1 MFGDDLEKA
10 HKALRAMLREI
21 EALPAAF
28 ARGAVDAFR
37 AAAVEGQLGFDG
49 TAKVLEGLDLSSF
62 VSGSEDLPLGAGE
75 EWQRLWR
82 LWKSEADTV
91 DEQCFLWLAWR
102 AHRFSEPGFVK
113 EVALPLFR
121 HLDLNSDSFVSLKD
135 KSREQQKTDLLQL
148 LLYHAPREAGKEP
161 AVSLQSFLAWMC
173 DAQDLA
179 AMRKASAIRPVE
191 CLLRFDRGV
200 IFLRPLDVH
209 ACVHEELQPPV
220 QKIVEDAKTATQ
232 EARQAAEEARKA
244 KEELFAQ
251 AAPKLEAPAPAN
263 STPGPEAAPA
273 ARRLNEAMI
282 EEATEEPVKMQTA
295 DHIEEAPVFS
305 PAPREKSRETRRK
318 VASPKRIHISVTD

>member
-1 MFGDDLEKA
+1 MLGDDLEKA

-121 HLDLNSDSFVSLKD
+121 HLDLNSDSFVSLKELEAALAED

-161 AVSLQSFLAWMC
+161 AVSLQSFL
-173 DAQDLA
+173 
-179 AMRKASAIRPVE
+179 
-191 CLLRFDRGV
+191 
-200 IFLRPLDVH
+200 
-209 ACVHEELQPPV
+209 
-220 QKIVEDAKTATQ
+220 
-232 EARQAAEEARKA
+232 
-244 KEELFAQ
+244 
-251 AAPKLEAPAPAN
+251 
-263 STPGPEAAPA
+263 
-273 ARRLNEAMI
+273 
-282 EEATEEPVKMQTA
+282 
-295 DHIEEAPVFS
+295 
-305 PAPREKSRETRRK
+305 
-318 VASPKRIHISVTD
+318 